1 MNQINFLKTYAHFKS
16 IFLVDFVLTYFVFC
30 VRLCFFYHSIFCH
43 DQIMTQVFIADR
55 QKRLYWQLNTK
66 QAFSMF
72 SKVENTNGNEFE
84 ILPSHFNKT
93 WRWHVGQMKNLELWR
108 HLHICAQSL
117 VVFLWANEYITCP
130 KNLFF
135 WGTLYYLYCF
145 NTAYL

>member
-1 MNQINFLKTYAHFKS
+1 MSFLLLFSFSAWGYG
-16 IFLVDFVLTYFVFC
+16 
-30 VRLCFFYHSIFCH
+30 FFFIIPFFAKIRSWPKISLLYCH
-43 DQIMTQVFIADR
+43 
-55 QKRLYWQLNTK
+55 KRLYWQLNTE

-117 VVFLWANEYITCP
+117 VVFLWVNEYITCP

-135 WGTLYYLYCF
+135 WGTLYYLYETNYGRF
-145 NTAYL
+145 GQTKKMIILKEL